1 MDTIINIVGG
11 IALLIW
17 GIRMV
22 RTGMTRSF
30 GAELRKMLSVSS
42 GNRLY
47 AFLAGLTIT
56 SAIQSSTATAMIVAS
71 FAGQNLILTTAALA
85 VMLGAD
91 VGTALVVQILSI
103 DLHWLSPILIA
114 AGVFLFL
121 SSERNKRKNMGR
133 IMLGIGLMLLALKL
147 ISLASA
153 PMRESELVSVMLLP
167 LSQEPVLTVVLIALL
182 TWISHSSVAAILLVI
197 SLANM
202 QVLSVQ
208 MAVTMVLGVN
218 LGAGLPAFVMTM
230 KSPPATRRVTLGNL
244 IMRAVGVALVLPAV
258 PYAIAHVGSLSDH
271 AGQTVA
277 LAHLSFNT
285 LLALVFLPLLSLVSS
300 GVTRV
305 QPDVTAT
312 DAESGPRYLDMGALE
327 TPAVA
332 LNCAA
337 RETLRMGDEVRRMLD
352 ATSKVFLSNDDSL
365 KRQIEDAD
373 DLVDRLHE
381 AIKLYLTRLSKE
393 EFDALESERC
403 IEILSFTTNLEH
415 VGDIIDKNLMELAG
429 KKIKERVSFSPDGQQ
444 EIRAFHERIVANLD
458 LAMSVFMSSDLE
470 LARRLLREKTAIRDL
485 ERRYVANHYQRIADG
500 RADSIQSSSL
510 HIDVLRD
517 LKRINSHLTSVVYP
531 ILERAGELAASRLVD
546 DAQEAPQVVKPPAFD
561 ASSEPKTAN

>member
-30 GAELRKMLSVSS
+30 GAELRKMLSLSS

-91 VGTALVVQILSI
+91 VGTALVVQILSF

-244 IMRAVGVALVLPAV
+244 IMRAVGVALVLPTV
-258 PYAIAHVGSLSDH
+258 PYAIAHIGALSDH

-277 LAHLSFNT
+277 LAHLSFNA
-285 LLALVFLPLLSLVSS
+285 LLALVFLPLLSLVSA

-305 QPDVTAT
+305 LPDVTAT
-312 DAESGPRYLDMGALE
+312 DAESGPRYLDANALE

-352 ATSKVFLSNDDSL
+352 ATSKVFHSNDDSL

-444 EIRAFHERIVANLD
+444 EIRTFHERIVANLD

>member
-305 QPDVTAT
+305 LPDVTAT